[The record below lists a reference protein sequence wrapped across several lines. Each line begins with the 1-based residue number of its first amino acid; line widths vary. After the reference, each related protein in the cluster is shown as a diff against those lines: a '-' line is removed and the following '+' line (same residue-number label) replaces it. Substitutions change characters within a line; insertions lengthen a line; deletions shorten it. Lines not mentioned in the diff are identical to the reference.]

1 MNNMVSVIIPTYNRA
16 NTIESSIRS
25 VLNQTYTNIEIIV
38 VDDAS
43 QDNTEEVVNSINDNR
58 ILYIRNNENQGVASA
73 RNIGAQY
80 AKGEFIAFNDSD
92 DIWHYDK
99 LEKQMDVMLQN
110 NDCNLVYCAFNRFLL
125 NGTRVRIPDMN
136 ENISDL
142 EGNIFTALFAR
153 NTISTQTMLLR
164 TGYFMSIGGFQKN
177 LRCLDDYELA
187 LRIAK
192 NNKIYFVNEELVDV
206 MESDN
211 SISIL
216 EKNYFSSFD
225 SILYMV
231 GLYWDEFEDK
241 SIFEI
246 NIKSL
251 LVYISFMPL
260 IEAVDAYKKIIKY
273 IKALEP
279 VICDVAVSCT
289 KYKNKDFIM
298 RKLVEEPTN
307 IWINKIKDMNV
318 KNVVVYGNGYI
329 GKILCNLLENDR
341 FKISYI
347 IDRNSKDSKY
357 SIFST
362 EDNLPETDLVII
374 SVIHSNDDIRTI
386 LESKINA
393 PIVYIEELLL
403 D

>member
-16 NTIESSIRS
+16 NSIENSIRS
-25 VLNQTYTNIEIIV
+25 VLNQTYTDFEIIV

-43 QDNTEEVVNSINDNR
+43 QDNTEEVVKSINDNR
-58 ILYIRNNENQGVASA
+58 ILYIRNNENYGVASA

-80 AKGEFIAFNDSD
+80 VKGEFIAFNDSD
-92 DIWHYDK
+92 DIWHCDK
-99 LEKQMDVMLQN
+99 LEKQMKVMMQN
-110 NDCNLVYCAFNRFLL
+110 DDCKLVYCAFNRTFID
-125 NGTRVRIPDMN
+125 GTSMRIPNVD
-136 ENISDL
+136 EEISDL
-142 EGNIFTALFAR
+142 EGNIFNQLLKR
-153 NTISTQTMLLR
+153 NTISTQTMLIR
-164 TGYFMSIGGFQKN
+164 TDCFRNIGGFKDE
-177 LRCLDDYELA
+177 LRCYDDYEIA

-192 NNKIYFVNEELVDV
+192 NNKVYYLDDELVDV
-206 MESDN
+206 IESDN
-211 SISIL
+211 SISIQKNNYNNAFDAYLYIL
-216 EKNYFSSFD
+216 EA
-225 SILYMV
+225 
-231 GLYWDEFEDK
+231 YWNEFEDK
-241 SIFEI
+241 LILKPMLCVLMSNI
-246 NIKSL
+246 N
-251 LVYISFMPL
+251 YMPL

-273 IKALEP
+273 IKVFDH
-279 VICDVAVSCT
+279 VIYDVAVSMT
-289 KYKNKDFIM
+289 KYKNKDLIM

-318 KNVVVYGNGYI
+318 KNVAVYGNGYI
-329 GKILCNLLENDR
+329 GKILCGLLENER